1 MSSAD
6 RGPSESF
13 SSSDAQAVV
22 LDPNSHSHND
32 KTCPV
37 EEKMETDSGDSS
49 HARYTGSGT
58 REDPY
63 IVVWDEDDPEDPYN
77 WSKTRKWI
85 ITTQLALTT
94 FTVSF
99 SSSSYSGGLEDITRD
114 LNVSDELAVLGISLY
129 VLGFAVGPLL
139 FAPMGE
145 MYGRRIIFLITVGLY
160 TPLHIG
166 GAFAKNITT
175 VLIVRLLTGIFG
187 ASPLTNAG
195 GAVADIFTPRERG
208 LASAIYAAVPFLGP
222 VPAYAV
228 IGPIVGG
235 FVAESSLGWHFN
247 FWLMLLLGAL
257 SLTMGYFVAPET
269 YAPVLLRRRAN
280 HLMKRSNG
288 TICYMSKYDIGRST
302 TFMKTM
308 KINLSRPFA
317 FLITEP
323 IVLLFAIYISV
334 VYGTLYALFS
344 AFPIVFETRRG
355 WSAGSGGLAFLGVG
369 AGISVGTAT
378 AQVQNT
384 IYRRA
389 MDKSPTGR
397 AAPEAR
403 LHTAMMGGVLV
414 PIGLFWFAWTADP
427 PVHWIVPIIAGFPF
441 GQGVCQILQSSTA
454 YLMDAYEIYFAS
466 AIAATIVLRSI
477 FAAVFPVIAPTMFN
491 HLGDAWGMSIFA
503 FLGLVCTPIPFLFWN
518 YGEVIRSKSKYA
530 YKETDDVS

>member
-1 MSSAD
+1 
-6 RGPSESF
+6 
-13 SSSDAQAVV
+13 
-22 LDPNSHSHND
+22 
-32 KTCPV
+32 
-37 EEKMETDSGDSS
+37 METDSGDSS

-222 VPAYAV
+222 V

-302 TFMKTM
+302 TFIKTM

-378 AQVQNT
+378 AQIQNT
-384 IYRRA
+384 IYRKA

-530 YKETDDVS
+530 YKESDDVS

>member
-1 MSSAD
+1 MTSAGCSSVSNGDCTSNVVHD
-6 RGPSESF
+6 RNSPSNTFKES
-13 SSSDAQAVV
+13 
-22 LDPNSHSHND
+22 
-32 KTCPV
+32 CPV
-37 EEKMETDSGDSS
+37 EEKTETDSGSS
-49 HARYTGSGT
+49 GHARYTGSGIH
-58 REDPY
+58 EDPY
-63 IVVWDEDDPEDPYN
+63 IVVWDEEDPENPYN

-85 ITTQLALTT
+85 ITMQLALTT

-99 SSSSYSGGLEDITRD
+99 SSSSYSGGLEYIVRD

-145 MYGRRIIFLITVGLY
+145 MYGRRIVFLITVGLY

-166 GAFAKNITT
+166 GAFARNITT
-175 VLIVRLLTGIFG
+175 VLIVRSLTGIFG

-195 GAVADIFTPRERG
+195 GAVADIFSPRERG

-222 VPAYAV
+222 V

-235 FVAESSLGWHFN
+235 FVADSSLGWHFN
-247 FWLMLLLGAL
+247 FWLMLLLGAI
-257 SLTMGYFVAPET
+257 SLIMGYFLAPET
-269 YAPVLLRRRAN
+269 YAPVLLRRRAK
-280 HLMKRSNG
+280 HLMQLSNG
-288 TICYMSKYDIGRST
+288 TIFYKSKYDIGRST
-302 TFMKTM
+302 SFMKIM
-308 KINLSRPFA
+308 RVNLSRPFV
-317 FLITEP
+317 FMLTEP

-355 WSAGSGGLAFLGVG
+355 WSAGVGGLAFLGVG

-378 AQVQNT
+378 ASIQNS
-384 IYRRA
+384 IYQKA

-397 AAPEAR
+397 APPEAM
-403 LHTAMMGGVLV
+403 LFAGILV

-466 AIAATIVLRSI
+466 AIAATIVLRSV
-477 FAAVFPVIAPTMFN
+477 FAAVFPVIAPTMFEN
-491 HLGDAWGMSIFA
+491 LGDAWGMSIFA
-503 FLGLVCTPIPFLFWN
+503 FLGLACTPIPFLFWKH
-518 YGEVIRSKSKYA
+518 GKAIRSKSKYA
-530 YKETDDVS
+530 YKESDDSS

>member
-6 RGPSESF
+6 RRSGSSEDC
-13 SSSDAQAVV
+13 SSSAILHDRNFDSCTNQK
-22 LDPNSHSHND
+22 S
-32 KTCPV
+32 CPV
-37 EEKMETDSGDSS
+37 EEKIETDSGNSS
-49 HARYTGSGT
+49 HARYAGSGT
-58 REDPY
+58 RQDPY
-63 IVVWDEDDPEDPYN
+63 IVVWDEEDPEDPYN
-77 WSKTRKWI
+77 WSNTRKWI

-222 VPAYAV
+222 V

-235 FVAESSLGWHFN
+235 FVADSSLGWHFN
-247 FWLMLLLGAL
+247 FWLMLLLGAF
-257 SLTMGYFVAPET
+257 SLIMGYFLAPET
-269 YAPVLLRRRAN
+269 YAPVLLRRRAQ
-280 HLMKRSNG
+280 HLMKLSNG
-288 TICYMSKYDIGRST
+288 TISYMSKYDVGRST
-302 TFMKTM
+302 SFVKTM
-308 KINLSRPFA
+308 KVNLSRPFT
-317 FLITEP
+317 FMVTEP

-355 WSAGSGGLAFLGVG
+355 WSAGVGGLAFLGVG

-378 AQVQNT
+378 ASVQNT
-384 IYRRA
+384 IYRKA
-389 MDKSPTGR
+389 MDRSPNGR
-397 AAPEAR
+397 APPEAR

-477 FAAVFPVIAPTMFN
+477 FAAVFPVIAPTMFKS
-491 HLGDAWGMSIFA
+491 LGDAWGMSIFA
-503 FLGLVCTPIPFLFWN
+503 FLGLACTPIPFLFWN
-518 YGEVIRSKSKYA
+518 YGKGIRSKSKYA
-530 YKETDDVS
+530 YKESDDLS

>member
-1 MSSAD
+1 MISAD
-6 RGPSESF
+6 CSSVFRGDCTSTIVHDRNSQSHTCKES
-13 SSSDAQAVV
+13 
-22 LDPNSHSHND
+22 
-32 KTCPV
+32 CPV
-37 EEKMETDSGDSS
+37 EEKTETESGSS
-49 HARYTGSGT
+49 GHARYTGSGT
-58 REDPY
+58 PEDPY
-63 IVVWDEDDPEDPYN
+63 IVVWDEEDPENPYN

-85 ITTQLALTT
+85 ITMQLALTT

-99 SSSSYSGGLEDITRD
+99 SSSSYSGGLEYIVRD

-145 MYGRRIIFLITVGLY
+145 MYGRRIVFLITVGLY

-166 GAFAKNITT
+166 GAFARNIIT

-195 GAVADIFTPRERG
+195 GAVADIFNPRERG

-222 VPAYAV
+222 V

-235 FVAESSLGWHFN
+235 FVADSSLGWHFN
-247 FWLMLLLGAL
+247 FWLMLLLGAI
-257 SLTMGYFVAPET
+257 SLIMGYFLAPET
-269 YAPVLLRRRAN
+269 YAPVLLRRRAK
-280 HLMKRSNG
+280 HLMQLSNG
-288 TICYMSKYDIGRST
+288 TISYKSKYDIGRST
-302 TFMKTM
+302 SFMKIM
-308 KINLSRPFA
+308 RVNLSRPFV
-317 FLITEP
+317 FMLTEP

-355 WSAGSGGLAFLGVG
+355 WSAGVGGLAFLGVG

-378 AQVQNT
+378 ASIQNA
-384 IYRRA
+384 IYQKA
-389 MDKSPTGR
+389 MDKSSTGR
-397 AAPEAR
+397 APPEAR
-403 LHTAMMGGVLV
+403 LHMAMMGGILV

-477 FAAVFPVIAPTMFN
+477 FAAVFPVIAPTMFEN
-491 HLGDAWGMSIFA
+491 LGDAWGMSIFA
-503 FLGLVCTPIPFLFWN
+503 FLGLACTPIPFLFWKH
-518 YGEVIRSKSKYA
+518 GKAIRSKSKYA
-530 YKETDDVS
+530 YKESESDDTS